1 MQRKAAVGAKLGSV
15 RNLSALR
22 AQLSSF
28 STIANRTQEQQQQHE
43 KVDLMLLFCDCN

>member
-1 MQRKAAVGAKLGSV
+1 MQRKAAVGAKLGAV

-28 STIANRTQEQQQQHE
+28 STIANRIQEQQQQHE
-43 KVDLMLLFCDCN
+43 EVCLSLLLALVT